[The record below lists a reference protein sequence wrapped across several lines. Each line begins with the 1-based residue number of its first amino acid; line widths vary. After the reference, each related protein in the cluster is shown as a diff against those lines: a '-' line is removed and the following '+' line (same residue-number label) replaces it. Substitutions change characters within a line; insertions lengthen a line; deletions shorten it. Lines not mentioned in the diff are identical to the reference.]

1 MIVETFMLGSI
12 ALTYKPP
19 VSPPV
24 EVGYL
29 VPQIALVEPLAL
41 ETTLRPIEPIKP
53 LIPPSTGLNGYYLGQ
68 CTGFVASKRYVPPG
82 WGNAS
87 DWRDSAIAAGWV
99 VSDIPVAGAIGWTP
113 GHVVYIEAVN
123 EDGSVTI
130 SEQNYDWNSGIR
142 TISMPVSKY
151 VYIY

>member
-29 VPQIALVEPLAL
+29 VPQIALIEPLPTDKIL
-41 ETTLRPIEPIKP
+41 IPIEPIKP
-53 LIPPSTGLNGYYLGQ
+53 LIPPSTGLNGYYSGQ
-68 CTGFVASKRYVPPG
+68 CTAWVASKRHVPPG

-113 GHVVYIEAVN
+113 GHVVYVEAVN
-123 EDGSVTI
+123 LDGTVTI

-142 TISMPVSKY
+142 TVTVSVNKY
-151 VYIY
+151 TYIY